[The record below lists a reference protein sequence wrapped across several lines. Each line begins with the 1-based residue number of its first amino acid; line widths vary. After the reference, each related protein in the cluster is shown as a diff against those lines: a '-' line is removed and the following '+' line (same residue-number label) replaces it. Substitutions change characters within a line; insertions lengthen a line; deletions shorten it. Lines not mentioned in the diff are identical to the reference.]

1 MIAVARINKLFGVD
15 GEVIINLYNTFPDN
29 FSTQTPLFAKV
40 DSLNVPLYCEKFE
53 RRGRTNAQVSFAD
66 IDTQRRITEF
76 LGMEL
81 YCPESDDQSEYEDSD
96 EFFMEDLIGFAVEA
110 NGFAGEFTEF
120 YDNKNNPLFGVRL
133 DGREGEILIPAA
145 EEFITYIDFEGGRI
159 EFSLPEGLL
168 EL

>member
-15 GEVIINLYNTFPDN
+15 GEVIINLYNTFPERY
-29 FSTQTPLFAKV
+29 SLETPLFAKV

-53 RRGRTNAQVSFAD
+53 RRGRTNAQVAFAD
-66 IDTQRRITEF
+66 IDTERRISEF

-81 YCPESDDQSEYEDSD
+81 FCTESDDQNEYEDSD
-96 EFFMEDLIGFAVEA
+96 EFFMEDLIGFSVVA
-110 NGFAGEFTEF
+110 NNIKGELTDY
-120 YDNKNNPLFGVRL
+120 YDNKDNPLFGLHL
-133 DGREGEILIPAA
+133 DGHKGEVLVPAA
-145 EEFITYIDFEGGRI
+145 EEFIVAIDFEGGSI